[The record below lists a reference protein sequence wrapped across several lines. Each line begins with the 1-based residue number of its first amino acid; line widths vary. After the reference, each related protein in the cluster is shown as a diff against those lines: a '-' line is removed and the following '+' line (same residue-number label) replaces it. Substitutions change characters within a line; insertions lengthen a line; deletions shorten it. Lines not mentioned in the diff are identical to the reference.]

1 MAAKT
6 TAETAPANTQEIA
19 RIRDIVLGP
28 HIREYDQRFQ
38 QTARDLE
45 RLRMDIEKLTEQL
58 HEQADAQA
66 RSLDQQVQRL
76 QTSLSDQDQR
86 DVARTARG
94 KQPRQWPSGR
104 AGQQAGCTRR
114 QPERPSQTGG

>member
-6 TAETAPANTQEIA
+6 TTEAAPANAQEIA
-19 RIRDIVLGP
+19 RIRDILLGP

-58 HEQADAQA
+58 HEQADNQTGN
-66 RSLDQQVQRL
+66 LDQQMQRL
-76 QTSLSDQDQR
+76 TNSLSDHDQR
-86 DVARTARG
+86 SLARMAEESSRVDG
-94 KQPRQWPSGR
+94 RLAELGSKQELELRS
-104 AGQQAGCTRR
+104 
-114 QPERPSQTGG
+114 S